1 MTGALNERS
10 LHDALANRADI
21 VARTV
26 GPAVL
31 PEVLLQ
37 QVQPALI
44 AKHVICNLFHKTDQS
59 AVKYTSV
66 ASR

>member
-1 MTGALNERS
+1 MTGALYERS
-10 LHDALANRADI
+10 LHDTLANRADI

-37 QVQPALI
+37 QMQSALI
-44 AKHVICNLFHKTDQS
+44 AKHVIS
-59 AVKYTSV
+59 
-66 ASR
+66 